1 MKLPAVAI
9 AAAFSSG
16 ILLGL
21 WDPVQKTI
29 STPTFIAAG
38 LVCLC
43 AAVLL
48 GVAGAL
54 QGHLLASHLVARD
67 YAGGSSGVREE

>member
-9 AAAFSSG
+9 AAAFSGG

-21 WDPVQKTI
+21 WSPVQQTI
-29 STPTFIAAG
+29 SSPTLIAAG
-38 LVCLC
+38 LLCLG
-43 AAVLL
+43 AAVLP

-67 YAGGSSGVREE
+67 YAGGSSAVREE